1 VTLSSAGFASERVR
15 ITIDD
20 SGVAFLA
27 LTRPD
32 KHNGMD
38 VPMLRDVVRAQRWLR
53 RRREVR
59 TLIVHGEGPSFC
71 SGIDARSFMS
81 KPLVIALGMA
91 RLYSPMRNLFQ
102 SWSMGFRELGIPV
115 IAAIHGNCFGAG
127 IQLALGADL
136 RIARPDAR
144 ISIME
149 SRLGLV
155 PDMGGP
161 TLLRE
166 LVRLDVAKELTMTG
180 RIVDGRAAL
189 ALGLVSHVSD
199 DPVAHAREIAGEI
212 SACSPDAVAA
222 GKFLLQH
229 AWAADEHTALA
240 HERRYQ
246 RRVIGRPNQRA
257 ALATQQKRKTE
268 ATEPSALGA
277 SAAVFAPRKIET

>member
-1 VTLSSAGFASERVR
+1 MTLAPDGLSSERVR
-15 ITIDD
+15 ITLEK
-20 SGVAFLA
+20 SGIALLA
-27 LTRPD
+27 LTRGE

-38 VPMLRDVVRAQRWLR
+38 LPMLRDVVRAQRWLR

-59 TLIVHGEGPSFC
+59 TVIVHGDGPSFC

-81 KPLVIALGMA
+81 KPLVVALGMA

-102 SWSMGFRELGIPV
+102 VWSMGFRELGVPV

-127 IQLALGADL
+127 IQLALGADM
-136 RIARPDAR
+136 RIATPDAR
-144 ISIME
+144 FSIME

-166 LVRLDVAKELTMTG
+166 LVRIDVAKELTMTG
-180 RIVDGRAAL
+180 RIVSGREAL

-199 DPVAHAREIAGEI
+199 DPIAHARTIAAEIIAR
-212 SACSPDAVAA
+212 SPDAVAA
-222 GKFLLQH
+222 GKFLLQR
-229 AWAADEHTALA
+229 AWAAAEHTALA

-246 RRVIGRPNQRA
+246 RRVIGRQNQRA
-257 ALATQQKRKTE
+257 ALATQQKRD
-268 ATEPSALGA
+268 APADSNAPGA
-277 SAAVFAPRKIET
+277 HAAAFTPRKIEN